1 MHLHPSPNIHPDFVI
16 EQEARF
22 AMVLA
27 GQTSDDMSLDRIFQ
41 LGLAADG
48 RSVELNA
55 STGSLHYR
63 YRPTLREQWAWANL
77 LLDNVRRQIGALD
90 LPALAEPQPVSHR
103 ELAERD
109 LT

>member
-41 LGLAADG
+41 LGHTVDGQPAYMFYLYASARTEREVAMMGGARLFTGTAAPWMYDEAVQRYSADARWAR
-48 RSVELNA
+48 RS
-55 STGSLHYR
+55 
-63 YRPTLREQWAWANL
+63 
-77 LLDNVRRQIGALD
+77 
-90 LPALAEPQPVSHR
+90 
-103 ELAERD
+103 
-109 LT
+109 